1 MRHPKLRELKTS
13 RSMIDTFRGYNR
25 DTRIRDGEFRDMENL
40 SSDCY
45 PALSVRKGRS
55 MVGYGPSINTAAYI
69 PGKGLFYTDDGDLEA
84 PRSTVEDFYQRGEQ
98 WDQQLVQMGA
108 YMILVPEMRWINTIT
123 NAFGEIDEYGSVN
136 AQLDLDGKVV
146 TFSLCREDGTLY
158 EYEASSH
165 RPDAPAD
172 QDLWMDLNGEKPVLK
187 RYSSDQEQ
195 WVAIPSTY
203 VRISAV
209 DVDLTVYKHDGVTI
223 SGIVAE
229 GLGDLNGSAVIR
241 AADYG
246 SDHESFIVIPG
257 LIEKTVT
264 QDCAKEGKI
273 TIERKAPEMDFVVEA
288 GNRLWG
294 CRYGRNNAGEFVNEI
309 YASKLGDFKNWNC
322 FMGISTDSWVASVG
336 TPGPFTGAANIG
348 GNPVFYKENVK
359 HKVWISANGGH
370 QVTTAPCHGV
380 QTGCHR
386 SVAGYGG
393 GVVYRTRDG
402 FCVDDGGTPQLFGTE
417 LGKGCEYAAGCVHG
431 DKYYVSMRDS
441 RGWHLFVYDF
451 EKKLWHREDDIAL
464 KALCSDGRNSLYA
477 VTVDGLKIVDLLG
490 GVGEKD
496 AQPVRWM
503 AETGELGLESAD
515 QKYISRLTL
524 RLSMEPGAE
533 LTVYAQYDM
542 EQEWVPLGSIRGT
555 DLRSF
560 SLPIRPRRCD
570 HLRLKFEG
578 EGNVKLYSITK
589 TIEEGSEIS

>member
-1 MRHPKLRELKTS
+1 
-13 RSMIDTFRGYNR
+13 
-25 DTRIRDGEFRDMENL
+25 
-40 SSDCY
+40 
-45 PALSVRKGRS
+45 
-55 MVGYGPSINTAAYI
+55 
-69 PGKGLFYTDDGDLEA
+69 
-84 PRSTVEDFYQRGEQ
+84 
-98 WDQQLVQMGA
+98 
-108 YMILVPEMRWINTIT
+108 
-123 NAFGEIDEYGSVN
+123 
-136 AQLDLDGKVV
+136 
-146 TFSLCREDGTLY
+146 
-158 EYEASSH
+158 
-165 RPDAPAD
+165 
-172 QDLWMDLNGEKPVLK
+172 MDLNGERPVLK
-187 RYSSDQEQ
+187 QYFSDQQQ
-195 WVAIPSTY
+195 WIAIPSTY
-203 VRISAV
+203 VRIGNRHWVVNAKR
-209 DVDLTVYKHDGVTI
+209 YDGVTI
-223 SGIVAE
+223 SGITVE
-229 GLGDLNGSAVIR
+229 ELEDLNGSAVIR
-241 AADYG
+241 AIGRDDQG
-246 SDHESFIVIPG
+246 NDFIVIPG
-257 LIEKTVT
+257 LIEKHVE
-264 QDCAKEGKI
+264 QDCATEGAI
-273 TIERKAPEMDFVVEA
+273 TIRRTAPKMDFVVEA

-294 CRYGRNNAGEFVNEI
+294 CRYGENNNGEFVNEI

-370 QVTTAPCHGV
+370 QVTTTPCHGV
-380 QTGCHR
+380 QTRCHR

-393 GVVYRTRDG
+393 GVVYRARDG

-417 LGKGCEYAAGCVHG
+417 LGKGYEYAAGCVHG
-431 DKYYVSMRDS
+431 DKYYVSMKDS

-464 KALCSDGRNSLYA
+464 KALCSDGRDSLYA

-496 AQPVRWM
+496 AKPVRWM